1 MRRFVLVI
9 IAVTLLSGSVAQAA
23 SYLKRDGT
31 IVDPILNTSGIS
43 HSYSG
48 NDLEPGADPTNANLR
63 GADLTDAF
71 LWLAN
76 LTNADLTSAILHS
89 ANLTFADLY
98 RADLAGAYYVVTTT
112 GSPYYYGNT
121 ALPAGFDPVA
131 KGWTLSPYCD
141 FTPDAACNVA
151 DINQMFDAGDLV
163 TGVAVAG
170 STDRLDLVDN
180 DTINAADITEWLS
193 QAATANGHGS
203 PYLRG
208 DTDLDRNVDLADY
221 ISHCQYWIE
230 SNRNHKTSV
239 QVTSHSSQSTSR
251 RAQSVGTFDCP
262 RRNCYTYPP
271 CP

>member
-1 MRRFVLVI
+1 
-9 IAVTLLSGSVAQAA
+9 
-23 SYLKRDGT
+23 
-31 IVDPILNTSGIS
+31 
-43 HSYSG
+43 
-48 NDLEPGADPTNANLR
+48 
-63 GADLTDAF
+63 
-71 LWLAN
+71 
-76 LTNADLTSAILHS
+76 
-89 ANLTFADLY
+89 
-98 RADLAGAYYVVTTT
+98 
-112 GSPYYYGNT
+112 
-121 ALPAGFDPVA
+121 VA

-180 DTINAADITEWLS
+180 DTVNAADITEWLS
-193 QAATANGHGS
+193 QAATVNGRGS

-221 ISHCQYWIE
+221 ISHYQYWIE